1 MCRELTKIHEER
13 ISCPL
18 SLLLKIIEEKPIK
31 GEITLVVEGK
41 KRTK

>member
-1 MCRELTKIHEER
+1 
-13 ISCPL
+13 
-18 SLLLKIIEEKPIK
+18 LLFKTIEKKPIK